1 MAMTK
6 EAIDR
11 FSREQGIPFL
21 PPGHPEYSIGP
32 QTHFSSRTSSQ
43 SEPKDLDLTTPDGSK
58 STTQPV
64 KNKKA

>member
-1 MAMTK
+1 MAMSK

-11 FSREQGIPFL
+11 NMKLLGIPRL